1 MPDCSNQFSSFQDVA
16 ALAVGDLPP
25 VSPQRVALSRK
36 IGGGCQ
42 ARLASLAGE
51 LTLTLSLH
59 AATATPTEDALLIVA
74 PYGVIAVRHGQRLL
88 RALCG
93 IDAGANF
100 AATETGDWLKA
111 AVLGRLQQTPF
122 SGATD
127 LQFGTAP
134 HWPDPVSLSLAISDR
149 QHAVVTEIQADASV
163 MLALLSR
170 HDWHASPGRSAPW
183 IGLNFP
189 FQALLARH
197 GVDLAALQRLQAGD
211 VIIPDSPR
219 FDCQGRGTVDLG
231 GLSIQVQYRPPGSL
245 EIIKL
250 EKKLDQSET
259 EYAVGATHDVLPN
272 ASSEMAENGSSAA
285 DNGDVLAQDDSA
297 SEAPGIVTGALLE
310 TLAQLPLML
319 EFRLGQLCLSLGE
332 LRNLAAGCVLQ
343 LEDGSPSTVA
353 IKACG
358 RTLGKGEL
366 VDAGGQLGIRITQWT
381 APQ

>member
-1 MPDCSNQFSSFQDVA
+1 MPDCSAQFSSFQEA
-16 ALAVGDLPP
+16 AVLAVGDLPFM
-25 VSPQRVALSRK
+25 SRQRVTLLRK

-42 ARLASLAGE
+42 TRLASPEGE
-51 LTLTLSLH
+51 LTLALSMNTI
-59 AATATPTEDALLIVA
+59 AATSAEDALLITA
-74 PYGVIAVRHGQRLL
+74 SYGVIAVTQGQRLL

-93 IDAGANF
+93 IDVGATF
-100 AATETGDWLKA
+100 AATETGDWLRA

-122 SGATD
+122 TGATD
-127 LQFGTAP
+127 LQFGAAP
-134 HWPDPVSLSLAISDR
+134 HWPDPVSLCLTVSDQ

-170 HDWHASPGRSAPW
+170 HDWHANPGRSAPW
-183 IGLNFP
+183 AGLNFP
-189 FQALLARH
+189 FQVLLARH
-197 GVDLAALQRLQAGD
+197 GLDLAALQRLQAGD

-219 FDCQGRGTVDLG
+219 FDCQGVGTVDLG

-250 EKKLDQSET
+250 EKKLDQSEI
-259 EYAVGATHDVLPN
+259 EYAAGAAHGVLPD
-272 ASSEMAENGSSAA
+272 AACELAESSFSAA
-285 DNGDVLAQDDSA
+285 SDDDAVAQDGSA
-297 SEAPGIVTGALLE
+297 IGAASNATGAILE
-310 TLAQLPLML
+310 TLEQLPLML

-343 LEDGSPSTVA
+343 LEGGSPSTVA
-353 IKACG
+353 IVACG
-358 RTLGKGEL
+358 RALGKGEL